1 MSGNCYHCALPVPA
15 DAHYTAQVLGQE
27 RSFCCPGCHAVAQ
40 GVVAAGLEDYYAHRE
55 APANPAPAGARDELL
70 ERLRVYDHPEIQ
82 RGFIRS
88 GADWR
93 EAALILE
100 EIRCAACMWLSEQSL
115 RRMDGVLDVTL
126 DYTSQQARVRYDPE
140 RVCLSEILAAIES
153 LGYHAHPFDPARRDA
168 LLAEQKRRSIERLL
182 FAAILGMPIMAFS
195 VAGYWMGGPDAQ
207 GILPLWERIGR
218 FSALL
223 VTTIVLA
230 YSGWDFL
237 SGAARDLKNYRLG
250 MDVPIVLGLG
260 VAWVGSA
267 VATFRLSG
275 EVYFDSMAMFIGF
288 VLLARVIELHGRMR
302 AADQIDRLVRVIPQ
316 ATRAWREGEWQKV
329 AVVDLVPGDHI
340 RLLPGDTVPTDGT
353 LLGNRAAQFDESILT
368 GEARPVTRQP
378 GAVAVAGA
386 TNLDQ
391 PIELSVQKARNDSTI
406 AEIQGLMQRGLSGR
420 PRYAQIADRVAS
432 RFVVAVLMV
441 AAGTAGYWL
450 WSAPAQA
457 LENTVAV
464 LIVTCPCA
472 LALATPVALALAAGR
487 LARGHVLPQQ
497 MAGLEPLA
505 TATRVV
511 FDKTGT
517 LTSGYPQI
525 VEQAALDATPPER
538 AAAIAAALENRSE
551 HPLARAFALP
561 ASDVPTVSQLENHP
575 GEGISGVIEGRT
587 WRIGTPSFATAG
599 DPPAIRDPDW
609 MPGVGATHILLSRD
623 GVPVADFHVA
633 DRLREG
639 VSESLEALRQAGV
652 SRLSILSGDQQPAV
666 EAIAGRLGIA
676 DAQAGLAPEAKLARV
691 REWQQQGERVIMV
704 GDGINDAPTLRQ
716 ADVSVS
722 FAEATDLARQSA
734 DFVITRTDFR
744 AIAEARTLARE
755 TRRVIRQNLAW
766 AAGYNFLAIPFA
778 AMGYVPPWAAAI
790 GMSASSLLV
799 VGNAMRLRRRA
810 RQKSRPV
817 ARPTYT
823 PEAEMR

>member
-1 MSGNCYHCALPVPA
+1 
-15 DAHYTAQVLGQE
+15 
-27 RSFCCPGCHAVAQ
+27 VAQ

-55 APANPAPAGARDELL
+55 APANPAPAGARDEIL

-100 EIRCAACMWLSEQSL
+100 EIRCAACLWLNEQSL
-115 RRMDGVLDVTL
+115 RRLDGVLDVTL

-140 RVCLSEILAAIES
+140 RVCLSEILAAIEA
-153 LGYHAHPFDPARRDA
+153 LGYHAHPFDPERRDA
-168 LLAEQKRRSIERLL
+168 LLAEQQRRSTERLL

-195 VAGYWMGGPDAQ
+195 IAGYWMGGPGVD
-207 GILPLWERIGR
+207 GMLPLWERIGR

-260 VAWVGSA
+260 VAWFGSA

-275 EVYFDSMAMFIGF
+275 EVYFDSIAMFIGF

-316 ATRAWREGEWQKV
+316 TTRAWRAGEWQEV
-329 AVVDLVPGDHI
+329 AVVDLVPGDRVH
-340 RLLPGDTVPTDGT
+340 LLPGDIVPTDGT
-353 LLGNRAAQFDESILT
+353 LLGKRAAQFDESILT
-368 GEARPVTRQP
+368 GEARPVTREP
-378 GAVAVAGA
+378 GEVAVAGA
-386 TNLDQ
+386 TNLEQ
-391 PIELSVQKARNDSTI
+391 PVELSVQNARNESTI

-432 RFVVAVLMV
+432 RFVVAVLAV

-517 LTSGYPQI
+517 LTTGHPQV
-525 VEQAALDATPPER
+525 VEQTPLDATPPAR
-538 AAAIAAALENRSE
+538 ASAIAAALEGRSE
-551 HPLARAFALP
+551 HPLARAFPAPAGSDLP
-561 ASDVPTVSQLENHP
+561 SVNDFENHP
-575 GEGISGVIEGRT
+575 GEGVSGVIDGQT
-587 WRIGTPSFATAG
+587 WRLGTPSFATVG
-599 DPPAIRDPDW
+599 GSFDPQHPDW
-609 MPGVGATHILLSRD
+609 TPGVGASRILLSRD
-623 GVPVADFHVA
+623 GVPVAVFYVA
-633 DRLREG
+633 DRLRDG
-639 VSESLEALRQAGV
+639 VTETLDSLRQAGV
-652 SRLSILSGDQQPAV
+652 TRLSILSGDQQPAV
-666 EAIAGRLGIA
+666 EAVAARLGIT
-676 DAQAGLAPEAKLARV
+676 DAHGALRPAAKLARV
-691 REWQQQGERVIMV
+691 RAWQRQGERVIMV

-734 DFVITRTDFR
+734 DFVVTRTDFR
-744 AIAEARTLARE
+744 AVAEARALARE

-810 RQKSRPV
+810 RQKNRPV